1 MGRFNARCVGAKHGT
16 KIDKGG
22 EDELCLNINSEHGY
36 CERMETNYNR
46 KGGMLCRAVIE
57 VL

>member
-22 EDELCLNINSEHGY
+22 EDELCLNINSEDGY
-36 CERMETNYNR
+36 CEKNGD
-46 KGGMLCRAVIE
+46 KL
-57 VL
+57 